1 MVKAFY
7 GNLAAKNLEYTDMR
21 GNFEEIL
28 ITERQIQDRIAELAL
43 KISEDYDKRCVTL
56 VGVLKGCV
64 LFLSDLLKQ
73 LKVETNVDFM
83 MLSSYSGAR
92 STGVVRTIL
101 DLKQSIEGR
110 DVLIVED
117 IVDSGLTMNYMLK
130 NLKTRGPRSLE
141 ICTMLDKPSCR
152 KVKVPIKY
160 CGFVIPNKFVVGYG
174 LDHNEKYR
182 NLPYIGVLKKS
193 VIKVD

>member
-1 MVKAFY
+1 MHQD
-7 GNLAAKNLEYTDMR
+7 LD
-21 GNFEEIL
+21 EIL
-28 ITERQIQDRIAELAL
+28 ISEAEIQERIKKLGAE
-43 KISEDYDKRCVTL
+43 ISEHYKGRCVTL

-64 LFLSDLLKQ
+64 LFLSDLLKT

-83 MLSSYSGAR
+83 MLSSYSGAQ

-110 DVLIVED
+110 DVLIIED
-117 IVDSGLTMNYMLK
+117 IVDSGLTMHYMLK

-141 ICTMLDKPSCR
+141 ICTLLDKPSCR
-152 KVKVPIKY
+152 KAKVPIKY
-160 CGFVIPNKFVVGYG
+160 AGFTIPDKFVVGYG
-174 LDHNEKYR
+174 LDYNELYR

-193 VIKVD
+193 ALKAL